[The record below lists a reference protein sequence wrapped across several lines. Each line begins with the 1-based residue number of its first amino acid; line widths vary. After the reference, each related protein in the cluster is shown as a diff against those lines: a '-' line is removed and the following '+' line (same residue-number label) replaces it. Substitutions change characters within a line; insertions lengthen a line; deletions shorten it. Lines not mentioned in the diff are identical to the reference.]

1 MESEERGRSHFIA
14 IPGDLVGI
22 CGDCGLL
29 WGRSGGGGGI
39 LLLLAWGSHW
49 GREGERGL
57 ALWRRGRV
65 GVVRESRGLKYLYLY
80 ATSLRFLA
88 QCRRTTAIWKSH
100 PPRMY
105 LTSTSRRTSRHPLLI
120 SPPCPTS
127 PTTYIKSAGDIS
139 DRSSDPMRN
148 DISPIT
154 MTPHNVN
161 LFVPNP
167 VPSALFEVNLALP
180 TV

>member
-65 GVVRESRGLKYLYLY
+65 GVVRESRGLKYLDLS
-80 ATSLRFLA
+80 ATSLRVLA
-88 QCRRTTAIWKSH
+88 PVRRTAPIPKPLPS
-100 PPRMY
+100 RMY
-105 LTSTSRRTSRHPLLI
+105 WS
-120 SPPCPTS
+120 
-127 PTTYIKSAGDIS
+127 
-139 DRSSDPMRN
+139 
-148 DISPIT
+148 
-154 MTPHNVN
+154 
-161 LFVPNP
+161 
-167 VPSALFEVNLALP
+167 
-180 TV
+180 